1 MWVHGVT
8 KKPVQ
13 AVLILAVAVQ
23 EPLAQQMQNADIV
36 FQQIIHYVHI
46 VTLIDH
52 GYALIR
58 LNGDVTQTIL
68 ALLDGLIAAQI
79 LLLLVLGLHA
89 T

>member
-13 AVLILAVAVQ
+13 AVLILVVAAQ
-23 EPLAQQMQNADIV
+23 EPLAQQLQNADIV
-36 FQQIIHYVHI
+36 FQQIIHYVHT

-52 GYALIR
+52 GHALII
-58 LNGDVTQTIL
+58 LNGDVIQTIL

-79 LLLLVLGLHA
+79 LLLLVSELHA